1 VKIIRNPT
9 MTTTRGADVVVV
21 GAGIIGAATA
31 YYLARAGVDVLLLD
45 RGGPSASG
53 GATQA
58 CAGGVRQQGRVACEI
73 PLAIRAV
80 RLWEKLGSELEADLH
95 YRQDGMFVVTDD
107 PQHVAT
113 LEHRVQQEQSRGL
126 AVHMVY
132 GEDLHRQVPGLSPRM
147 LAGSSCPTDGHAD
160 PLSTVAAFCSAAAR
174 LGARMR
180 WFCPAIGFLIEN
192 GRIAAVKTN
201 GGPIPCK
208 QIVLAAGIW
217 SRPLAQTFGL
227 SLPLQAATLQM
238 MVTARRPHRLDPVLG
253 WLGHGLSLKQVPS
266 GGFVIGGGWPGRC
279 ELSSG
284 RTQLLPGAIAKS
296 AATALGIYPGIAG
309 VPVVRAWAGIEAFSS
324 DEMQLLGPVPEI
336 EGLMLATGFSGH
348 GFGIGPAVGEQTA
361 AWITTGRMLELL
373 RPYIIER
380 FDRTS
385 GGNDS

>member
-1 VKIIRNPT
+1 

-21 GAGIIGAATA
+21 GAGIIGAAAA
-31 YYLARAGVDVLLLD
+31 YYLARAGVEVLLLD
-45 RGGPSASG
+45 RGGPLASG

-80 RLWEKLGSELEADLH
+80 KLWEELENELDADLH
-95 YRQDGMFVVTDD
+95 YRQDGMFVVSDD

-113 LEHRVQQEQSRGL
+113 LEHRVQQEQARGL

-132 GEDLHRQVPGLSPRM
+132 GDELHRQVPGLSPRM

-160 PLSTVAAFCSAAAR
+160 PLSTVAALSAAAVR
-174 LGARMR
+174 RGARVR
-180 WFCPAIGFLIEN
+180 WFCPARGLTVQN
-192 GRIAAVKTN
+192 GRITAVETDD
-201 GGPIPCK
+201 GPIPCNK
-208 QIVLAAGIW
+208 VVLAAGIW
-217 SRPLAQTFGL
+217 SQTLAQSFGL
-227 SLPLQAATLQM
+227 SLPLQAVTLQM

-266 GGFVIGGGWPGRC
+266 GGFVIGGGWPGRS
-279 ELSSG
+279 ELPSG
-284 RTQLLPGAIAKS
+284 RTQLLPGAISKS
-296 AATALGIYPGIAG
+296 AATVLGIYPAIAG

-324 DEMQLLGPVPEI
+324 DEMQLLGPVPGI

-361 AWITTGRMLELL
+361 AWITTGRRPEML
-373 RPYIIER
+373 RPYSIER
-380 FDRTS
+380 FDRA
-385 GGNDS
+385 GGGSDS